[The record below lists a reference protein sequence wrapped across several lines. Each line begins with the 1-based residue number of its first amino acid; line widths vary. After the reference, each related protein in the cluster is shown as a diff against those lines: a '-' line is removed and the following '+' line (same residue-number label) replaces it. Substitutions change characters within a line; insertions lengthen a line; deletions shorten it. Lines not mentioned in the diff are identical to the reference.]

1 MNLQAREVK
10 TQKKTRRSSGRQ
22 GNGSGLPIIFH
33 LLAMGAVL
41 FFIVNYRISL
51 RDDIG
56 SLSRNAENLKR
67 KIHRYD
73 RELEH
78 LKLKKENLCRWN
90 YIRKKIAAYKLPLTY
105 PEPGQV
111 KVVVIDR
118 SSKSPAELFRQ
129 TGKMMVS
136 QR

>member
-1 MNLQAREVK
+1 MNLQAREIKSRK
-10 TQKKTRRSSGRQ
+10 TARRTFGRRT
-22 GNGSGLPIIFH
+22 GGFGLPAIFH

-56 SLSRNAENLKR
+56 RLGRDADRLKR
-67 KIHRYD
+67 DIHRYD

-78 LKLKKENLCRWN
+78 LKLQKENLCRWS
-90 YIRKKIAAYKLPLTY
+90 YIRQKIVAYKLPLAY

-118 SSKSPAELFRQ
+118 TNRSAAELYKQ
-129 TGKMMVS
+129 SEKMMVS